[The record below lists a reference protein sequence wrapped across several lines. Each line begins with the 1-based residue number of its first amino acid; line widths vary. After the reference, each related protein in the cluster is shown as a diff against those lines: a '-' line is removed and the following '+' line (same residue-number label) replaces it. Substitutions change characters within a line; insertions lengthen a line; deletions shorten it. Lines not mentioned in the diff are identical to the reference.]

1 VLSSNLF
8 HDSLRIGKISG
19 LFRKSRARNKFQIH
33 NLRGKDHAFTG
44 KACGNRDLDHG
55 FQVFADGFVSSL
67 PGIESPIVGF
77 LSAPMGKTILPIG
90 IVSAPMV
97 FASLPTDLGLRPW
110 YLFLP
115 EQHRNCG
122 QRI

>member
-1 VLSSNLF
+1 
-8 HDSLRIGKISG
+8 
-19 LFRKSRARNKFQIH
+19 
-33 NLRGKDHAFTG
+33 
-44 KACGNRDLDHG
+44 
-55 FQVFADGFVSSL
+55 
-67 PGIESPIVGF
+67 VGF
-77 LSAPMGKTILPIG
+77 LSAPMGKTILPIGIVSVQMRKMILPIG

-122 QRI
+122 QGI